1 MKKIILFLFLIVAFQ
16 VNGEDLENKYN
27 TIPQPQKIIK
37 RNGSFTINSQTI
49 IITDNS
55 KEFIKIVNQF
65 IERFKNVAGISLKL
79 TYDNNKKINNAIYFL
94 TKEGMGLEE
103 YHLDI
108 NKDHIIIESSYPNG
122 AFYALQT
129 LYQLLPSQ
137 IFGNQQVNDI
147 KWEVPAVAINDF
159 PRFSYRGMHLDVTS
173 HFMPAEFIKRYL
185 DLMAIYKFNVFH
197 WHLTDD
203 QGWRIE
209 IKKYPKLTEYGSIRK
224 ETVIGTYKSNIYDG
238 LPYGGF
244 YTQNEVK
251 EIIKYA
257 SDRFITIIPEIEM
270 PGHALAAIACY
281 PNLSCG
287 LEEKYEVGTRWGI
300 YKEVYCPKEE
310 TFEFLENVLTEIM
323 ELFPSKYIHIGGDE
337 CPKDSW
343 KKCPYCQ
350 ALIKKEGLR
359 DEFELQSYF
368 IRRVEKFVNSK
379 GRQIIG
385 WDEILQGG
393 LAPNATV
400 MSWLGEEGG
409 IKAAQQHHDVIM
421 CPHIKY
427 YLDYYQADPEW
438 ENLCMGHLVPL
449 HEVYDYEPVPDTLN
463 LVERSYIKGI
473 QGCVW
478 TEYMTTPQR
487 IEYMAFPRA
496 LAISESAWSNKDN
509 KNWYD
514 FANRLE
520 KHFECLDQLKV
531 NYCKAFYD
539 VSINLSPDGPYS
551 KIAILDINSPQTK
564 IYYTLDGL
572 VPNEQSTLYTLP
584 FVINKSAKISAI
596 GIRNGKTVGKVTY
609 KWWR

>member
-65 IERFKNVAGISLKL
+65 IEKFKNVAGISLKL

-224 ETVIGTYKSNIYDG
+224 ETVIGTYKS
-238 LPYGGF
+238 
-244 YTQNEVK
+244 
-251 EIIKYA
+251 KY
-257 SDRFITIIPEIEM
+257 
-270 PGHALAAIACY
+270 L
-281 PNLSCG
+281 
-287 LEEKYEVGTRWGI
+287 
-300 YKEVYCPKEE
+300 
-310 TFEFLENVLTEIM
+310 
-323 ELFPSKYIHIGGDE
+323 
-337 CPKDSW
+337 
-343 KKCPYCQ
+343 
-350 ALIKKEGLR
+350 
-359 DEFELQSYF
+359 
-368 IRRVEKFVNSK
+368 
-379 GRQIIG
+379 
-385 WDEILQGG
+385 
-393 LAPNATV
+393 
-400 MSWLGEEGG
+400 
-409 IKAAQQHHDVIM
+409 
-421 CPHIKY
+421 
-427 YLDYYQADPEW
+427 
-438 ENLCMGHLVPL
+438 
-449 HEVYDYEPVPDTLN
+449 
-463 LVERSYIKGI
+463 
-473 QGCVW
+473 
-478 TEYMTTPQR
+478 
-487 IEYMAFPRA
+487 
-496 LAISESAWSNKDN
+496 
-509 KNWYD
+509 
-514 FANRLE
+514 
-520 KHFECLDQLKV
+520 
-531 NYCKAFYD
+531 
-539 VSINLSPDGPYS
+539 
-551 KIAILDINSPQTK
+551 
-564 IYYTLDGL
+564 
-572 VPNEQSTLYTLP
+572 
-584 FVINKSAKISAI
+584 
-596 GIRNGKTVGKVTY
+596 
-609 KWWR
+609 